1 MRYIDIVYE
10 VYEYVP
16 PRLSRCGLTLL
27 IARLVGALLLGALLV
42 GCPLPFEFTGEGS
55 GIAGK
60 RKLNGS
66 TITAPVTFTYAEAS
80 GGTGVIAHGGSH
92 TSNADITITL
102 NTNTPNAT
110 LYYTTDGSRITEL
123 SAAPVTRV
131 DGSAT
136 TYEIALTNAIQKLTI
151 HALAIGPH
159 MRPGPITTAE
169 IEVLPLWILTYNP
182 NYPSGDGGGTFS
194 GGAIPPVSKHPEGTT
209 ISLIDPRR
217 SRDDPRRSREEL
229 RYTIGDRIYE
239 FDGWNDRADG
249 TGTTYNYSLTD
260 LASAPPPTLRAANA
274 TLYAKWVRL
283 YRIRYF
289 TPRSDTPSR
298 PQYYRR
304 VDGFPVGIPLLKTVF
319 LRPPY
324 NYNLP
329 TGSDTYTKPDGT
341 PATKSDGTDA
351 TINDSETSSTLRGW
365 LTVNTGTWNPPTTIS
380 GVTVVRP
387 VSDET
392 GLQTA
397 TANTD
402 WYARWN

>member
-1 MRYIDIVYE
+1 MYACFR
-10 VYEYVP
+10 
-16 PRLSRCGLTLL
+16 RRGLTLL
-27 IARLVGALLLGALLV
+27 IAILVGALLV

-55 GIAGK
+55 GIAAK

-80 GGTGVIAHGGSH
+80 GGTGVIADGGSH

-102 NTNTPNAT
+102 TTNTPNAT

-136 TYEIALTNAIQKLTI
+136 TYKIALTPAIQTLTI

-169 IEVLPLWILTYNP
+169 IEVIPLWILTYKP
-182 NYPSGDGGGTFS
+182 NYPFGGAGGTFS
-194 GGAIPPVSKHPEGTT
+194 GGAIPPVGKHPEGTT
-209 ISLIDPRR
+209 VPLTDPRR
-217 SRDDPRRSREEL
+217 SGQQL

-260 LASAPPPTLRAANA
+260 FASAPTIRAANA
-274 TLYAKWVRL
+274 TLYAKWVRV

-324 NYNLP
+324 SYNLP
-329 TGSDTYTKPDGT
+329 AGSDTYTKPDGT
-341 PATKSDGTDA
+341 RATKPGGAAA
-351 TINDSETSSTLRGW
+351 TINDSEVSSTLRGW
-365 LTVNTGTWNPPTTIS
+365 LTANTGTWRPPTTI
-380 GVTVVRP
+380 GEVTVVTP
-387 VSDET
+387 GGHET
-392 GLQTA
+392 DPQTA
-397 TANTD
+397 AANTD

>member
-1 MRYIDIVYE
+1 M
-10 VYEYVP
+10 YEYVP
-16 PRLSRCGLTLL
+16 PRRSHRGVTLL
-27 IARLVGALLLGALLV
+27 IALLVGALLV

-80 GGTGVIAHGGSH
+80 GGTGAIADGGSH

-102 NTNTPNAT
+102 TTNTPNAT

-123 SAAPVTRV
+123 SAAPVRRV

-136 TYEIALTNAIQKLTI
+136 TYEIALTSAIQKLTI

-169 IEVLPLWILTYNP
+169 IEVIPLWILTYKH
-182 NYPSGDGGGTFS
+182 NYPSGDDGGTFS
-194 GGAIPPVSKHPEGTT
+194 GGAIPPVGKHPEGTT
-209 ISLIDPRR
+209 VPLTDPRR
-217 SRDDPRRSREEL
+217 SGEQL

-249 TGTTYNYSLTD
+249 TGTTYNYSLSD
-260 LASAPPPTLRAANA
+260 LTSAPTIRAANA
-274 TLYAKWVRL
+274 TLYAQWVRL

-304 VDGFPVGIPLLKTVF
+304 VDGFPVGTLLKTML

-324 NYNLP
+324 SYTLP

-341 PATKSDGTDA
+341 SA
-351 TINDSETSSTLRGW
+351 TINSSEMVTPPAVSPTLRGW
-365 LTVNTGTWNPPTTIS
+365 LTAITGSWDPPTSIS
-380 GVTVVRP
+380 GVAVVSP
-387 VSDET
+387 VSHAT

-402 WYARWN
+402 WYARWE

>member
-1 MRYIDIVYE
+1 MHARVRRY
-10 VYEYVP
+10 
-16 PRLSRCGLTLL
+16 GLTLL
-27 IARLVGALLLGALLV
+27 ITLFGRALLVGALLV

-60 RKLNGS
+60 RKLDGS

-80 GGTGVIAHGGSH
+80 GTTGLIADGGSH
-92 TSNADITITL
+92 ISNADITITL
-102 NTNTPNAT
+102 TTNTPNAT

-136 TYEIALTNAIQKLTI
+136 TYEIALTSAIQKLTI

-169 IEVLPLWILTYNP
+169 IEVLPLWILNYKP
-182 NYPSGDGGGTFS
+182 NYPFRAGGTLS
-194 GGAIPPVSKHPEGTT
+194 GGAIPPVGKHPEGTT
-209 ISLIDPRR
+209 VPLTDPRR
-217 SRDDPRRSREEL
+217 SGEQL

-260 LASAPPPTLRAANA
+260 LTGAPTIPAANA

-289 TPRSDTPSR
+289 TPTSDTPNR

-304 VDGFPVGIPLLKTVF
+304 VDGFPVGTLLTTMLV
-319 LRPPY
+319 RPPY
-324 NYNLP
+324 TYTLP
-329 TGSDTYTKPDGT
+329 TGGDTYTKPDGT
-341 PATKSDGTDA
+341 AA
-351 TINDSETSSTLRGW
+351 TINDSEGSHTLAAW
-365 LTVNTGTWNPPTTIS
+365 LTVSGDVWDVPIPHIS
-380 GVTVVRP
+380 GVTLVKP
-387 VSDET
+387 ASGKT

-397 TANTD
+397 NTDTD
-402 WYARWN
+402 WYAHWRASPPP